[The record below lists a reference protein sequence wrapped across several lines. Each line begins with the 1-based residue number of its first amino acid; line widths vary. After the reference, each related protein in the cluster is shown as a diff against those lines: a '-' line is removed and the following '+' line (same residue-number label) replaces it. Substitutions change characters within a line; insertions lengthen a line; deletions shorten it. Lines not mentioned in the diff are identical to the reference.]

1 MITGLDLRCKE
12 PVTRQ
17 LLAWAEVICVMGKS
31 HRNKLRIGEAWRPKD
46 FHLPNDLKGP
56 DARG

>member
-12 PVTRQ
+12 SVTRQ

-31 HRNKLRIGEAWRPKD
+31 HRNKLRIGGGLEAEG
-46 FHLPNDLKGP
+46 FSL
-56 DARG
+56 AE